1 MKTVEK
7 IQLTHPE
14 GKKAIAMD
22 KQKYDALRISFL
34 ACLKKKKVAPFE
46 ELVLAVKKDLE
57 KKKITIVGKLEW
69 NLFSVTLDLVAKKEI
84 IKDRTNSPIQYS
96 IEDKKI

>member
-22 KQKYDALRISFL
+22 KQKYDALKNSFL
-34 ACLKKKKVAPFE
+34 ACLKIRKVAPFE
-46 ELVLAVKKDLE
+46 KLLLDVQKDLA
-57 KKKITIVGKLEW
+57 KKKITIVGKLAW
-69 NLFSVTLDLVAKKEI
+69 NLFWVSLDLVAKKEI
-84 IKDRTNSPIQYS
+84 VKDRTSSPIQYS
-96 IEDKKI
+96 ISDKK